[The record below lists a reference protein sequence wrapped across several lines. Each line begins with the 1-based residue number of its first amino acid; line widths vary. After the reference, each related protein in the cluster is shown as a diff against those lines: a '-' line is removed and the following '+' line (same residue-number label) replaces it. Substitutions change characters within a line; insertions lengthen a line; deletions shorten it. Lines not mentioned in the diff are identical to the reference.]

1 MALSDIENEIAYLL
15 QQMTNQPQD
24 VHELAQQIRD
34 KISALRAEGLPV
46 PQDLIDLEEQLET
59 EYGA

>member
-1 MALSDIENEIAYLL
+1 VALSDIENEIAHLL
-15 QQMTNQPQD
+15 QLMTNQPAD

-34 KISALRAEGLPV
+34 KISTLRAEGLPV
-46 PQDLIDLEEQLET
+46 PQDLLDLEEQLER

>member
-1 MALSDIENEIAYLL
+1 
-15 QQMTNQPQD
+15 

-34 KISALRAEGLPV
+34 KISSLRAEGLPV
-46 PQDLIDLEEQLET
+46 PQDLIDLEEQLER